1 MYAQF
6 FTPTLNR
13 EVEPIFRGG
22 LPQSGGTTGAGA
34 QGWKY
39 FFSQLAQ
46 TETAEGNCLGMGG
59 VLSSKASRQVSLPP
73 ASGLAEQM
81 CMAEVDEIDE
91 EMPAVESKSWRDAN
105 YLAPEDQASSQRGS
119 PFAPAPQQKTYTL
132 LAPSDLPALQ
142 DRAAKLPQRM
152 VGHARG
158 SRPKPSFGRLASPEL
173 LLEPV
178 SPVHA
183 SPPRATTTLCKHGSS
198 GRSARSP
205 KDRPP
210 AVIRCEEE
218 PASWNLE
225 NFSPQGSPER
235 KCGHSQHALAFGH
248 AGRQNLQDTSPTF
261 WLPGSGLPRKSTF
274 YSKRAPKDTGNMVNS
289 ILPFI
294 RSP

>member
-1 MYAQF
+1 
-6 FTPTLNR
+6 
-13 EVEPIFRGG
+13 
-22 LPQSGGTTGAGA
+22 
-34 QGWKY
+34 
-39 FFSQLAQ
+39 
-46 TETAEGNCLGMGG
+46 MGG
-59 VLSSKASRQVSLPP
+59 VLSSKASRQVSLPT
-73 ASGLAEQM
+73 ASGLRPPAPGVAEQM
-81 CMAEVDEIDE
+81 CVAEVDDIDE
-91 EMPAVESKSWRDAN
+91 EMPAVESKSWRDASD
-105 YLAPEDQASSQRGS
+105 LAPEDQASSPRGS

-132 LAPSDLPALQ
+132 LASSCLPALQ

-158 SRPKPSFGRLASPEL
+158 SRPKTHFDRSASPEL

-178 SPVHA
+178 SPVYA
-183 SPPRATTTLCKHGSS
+183 SPQRATTTLYKHGSS

-210 AVIRCEEE
+210 AVMRCEEE
-218 PASWNLE
+218 LASWNLE

-248 AGRQNLQDTSPTF
+248 VGRQNMQDTSPTF
-261 WLPGSGLPRKSTF
+261 WLPGSGPPRKSTF
-274 YSKRAPKDTGNMVNS
+274 YSKRAPKDANNIVNS